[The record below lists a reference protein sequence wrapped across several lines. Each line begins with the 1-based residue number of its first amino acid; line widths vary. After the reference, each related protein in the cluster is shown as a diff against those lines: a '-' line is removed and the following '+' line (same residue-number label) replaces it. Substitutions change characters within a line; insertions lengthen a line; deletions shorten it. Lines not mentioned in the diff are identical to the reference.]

1 LISLKRNIEN
11 DKIIL
16 QNRDDENLLK
26 LYYCYLIES
35 QANKDNYLTYKL
47 KLINELKVRL
57 VGSMEYN
64 YDSLIRIDP
73 VIQLR

>member
-1 LISLKRNIEN
+1 MISLKRNIEN